1 MSLDY
6 LIVGA
11 GLFGATF
18 CSHAV
23 AAGKSCLVIDKRSHI
38 GGNVFTKYVD
48 GITVHVYGAHIFH
61 TSDEKVWKFLNKF
74 ASFNGYVHR
83 VAAEYEG
90 RRYSLPFNMHTFKQL
105 WGVQTPEEA
114 QAVIA
119 FQRAAAGIDKVSNLE
134 EQAISEVGTEIY
146 EKLIKGYTEKQ
157 WGRPCREL
165 PPSIIKRLPLR
176 FTYDDA
182 YFDDIYQGIPTDGYT
197 SMVEKMLRGAEVR
210 LNTDYGKFV
219 AESGITA
226 KKTVYTGML
235 DEFFKYRLGALQY
248 RSLRF
253 ETSVLDMSDFQG
265 RAVVNYTSSKDPY
278 TRIIEHRH
286 FTGIFSEKTVVS
298 KEFPDEYAEG
308 KEAFYTVND
317 ENNEALAERYRDL
330 AAATRPDVLFGG
342 RLGEYKYLNMD
353 ETVASAIRLA
363 QSENLI

>member
-23 AAGKSCLVIDKRSHI
+23 AAGKSCLVIDKRFHI
-38 GGNVFTKYVD
+38 GGNVFTKDVD

-90 RRYSLPFNMHTFKQL
+90 KRYSLPFNMHTFKQL

-134 EQAISEVGTEIY
+134 EQAIFAVGTDIY

-165 PPSIIKRLPLR
+165 PPSIITRLPLR

-182 YFDDIYQGIPTDGYT
+182 YFGDAYQGIPTDGYT
-197 SMVEKMLRGAEVR
+197 SMVEKMLHGAEVR

-235 DEFFKYRLGALQY
+235 DEFFGYKLGALQY

-253 ETSVLDMSDFQG
+253 ETSVLDKSDFQG
-265 RAVVNYTSSKDPY
+265 RAVVNYTSSNVPY
-278 TRIIEHRH
+278 TRIIEHKH
-286 FTGIFSEKTVVS
+286 FTGISSGKTVVS
-298 KEFPDEYAEG
+298 KEFPDVYSDG